1 MTNKMMKA
9 AVLTEYGA
17 LLEIKQLPIPQPGP
31 TDVLVKLIACGICH
45 TDLHG
50 ARGGE

>member
-1 MTNKMMKA
+1 MKA
-9 AVLTEYGA
+9 AVLTEYGG
-17 LLEIKQLPIPQPGP
+17 LLEIKQVPIPKPGP
-31 TDVLVKLIACGICH
+31 TDVLVKLISCGICH